1 MADLAWLTCSQPVCE
16 SRLTDTGSL
25 YAAAGVLHDDE
36 DEDHFPPVVEAA
48 GVLHDDEDEDHFSP
62 VFEQATSEERPTG
75 VSKVDKKPAPLVR
88 CKVKAFVDKMNAL
101 EEERLK
107 LLEDSPFYKLLEMSH
122 NVQSNKAIDKLVSL
136 FNTKDRSLLLPDGSR
151 WVVIP
156 QDFTSIMGVEDGD
169 KVVIIPKKPVS
180 KLPSEQTII
189 FFENKCQW
197 VVSNK
202 KIEFELAQSKDR
214 DTVKRAFALFALR
227 NIVCPPTR
235 NSLCWAYLNH
245 VDDLNG
251 LKKKKW
257 ATHALNVLVRG
268 INTYRNSRGPG
279 RKNLG
284 GCTIF
289 LLLYARKK
297 ISDTIPE
304 EIPEPRRTKMIDKK
318 LDELLKMPN
327 KVNERTDVFENARL
341 VKNIIQQRNESMII
355 ALQKEQKKHLSKVK
369 DKKAKDFLM
378 KDGEDVMFQIRSMLD
393 TRMPII
399 DSILESAARS
409 EEEGISQK
417 RKAENELETD
427 ASEGKRKKT
436 ERKVIVPK
444 HAMQTRSR
452 RTRKPVGLLEVA
464 VKGVI
469 GLTAGGGL
477 LLVAVEGVV
486 DAIVLGSKV
495 KNDFRIQGE
504 TR

>member
-36 DEDHFPPVVEAA
+36 DEDHFPPVVEDSESSSR
-48 GVLHDDEDEDHFSP
+48 VVDEEEEEKEDSP
-62 VFEQATSEERPTG
+62 PVTQGMKKLNKYNKLLKCRTTTEPQ
-75 VSKVDKKPAPLVR
+75 KVDKKPAPLVR

-399 DSILESAARS
+399 DSILESA
-409 EEEGISQK
+409 
-417 RKAENELETD
+417 
-427 ASEGKRKKT
+427 GKT
-436 ERKVIVPK
+436 FY
-444 HAMQTRSR
+444 
-452 RTRKPVGLLEVA
+452 L
-464 VKGVI
+464 
-469 GLTAGGGL
+469 
-477 LLVAVEGVV
+477 
-486 DAIVLGSKV
+486 
-495 KNDFRIQGE
+495 F
-504 TR
+504 